1 MTQDD
6 KIMGILERIQNL
18 PEGQDLPE
26 DIFNDLT
33 QDEVLAIYVEKM
45 LEDKGEELTVE
56 SLWKHLTALNDE
68 INKQMIIAMP
78 EYLAKNINEAMDKGA
93 DVEEVNKMIS
103 ESGIDVETI
112 TEKAMNDYRER
123 YLNGEEK

>member
-45 LEDKGEELTVE
+45 LEDKGEALTVE
-56 SLWKHLTALNDE
+56 SLSKHLTALNDE